1 MHLVYPLLPL
11 PKRNCITIVS
21 NFSWILQ
28 SSQEKSNV
36 MAMQNYGVN
45 KVHYGLRENGEFSSF
60 HSGSSWGNWTTRT
73 PRGERT
79 DGKYIHTVLHVLF
92 DLVATYACYWTGVD
106 SFFFR
111 LFRVGKNGARG
122 LFLER
127 SGNFS
132 GPESYFVF
140 TVFTFRI
147 KISIILKMIQW
158 NYQLTKQN
166 WLVCEL
172 LWNCATIFSARK
184 QLLKNCF

>member
-28 SSQEKSNV
+28 SSQEKSKV
-36 MAMQNYGVN
+36 MVMQNFGVN
-45 KVHYGLRENGEFSSF
+45 KVHYGLRENSEFSSF

-92 DLVATYACYWTGVD
+92 GLVTTCTCYWTGVER
-106 SFFFR
+106 FFR

-127 SGNFS
+127 FGNFS

-140 TVFTFRI
+140 TVFTFKI
-147 KISIILKMIQW
+147 KVSIILKMIQR

-166 WLVCEL
+166 WLICEL
-172 LWNCATIFSARK
+172 RWNCATIFSARK
-184 QLLKNCF
+184 QL

>member
-1 MHLVYPLLPL
+1 MHVTKL
-11 PKRNCITIVS
+11 
-21 NFSWILQ
+21 
-28 SSQEKSNV
+28 
-36 MAMQNYGVN
+36 A
-45 KVHYGLRENGEFSSF
+45 
-60 HSGSSWGNWTTRT
+60 WT
-73 PRGERT
+73 
-79 DGKYIHTVLHVLF
+79 V
-92 DLVATYACYWTGVD
+92 
-106 SFFFR
+106 FFFF
-111 LFRVGKNGARG
+111 FRVGKNEDS

-127 SGNFS
+127 PGKFS

-184 QLLKNCF
+184 QLLKNCFWKKTLWILASYVMHSLLTKSVCCWSFHHGTTQRLSGNFNQNKRSKLTRLIIYTWLFVRVSLELWAAEGLAEN